1 MKKVASES
9 KNLRK
14 LENSGKVEE
23 NKKTATSKRIDR
35 SIDLVRPAY
44 GSRKGKW
51 LSKDWLSDRSCLEWW
66 GDGRQDASLS

>member
-35 SIDLVRPAY
+35 SISFDLWLMARVRVSGY
-44 GSRKGKW
+44 RKTGYPI
-51 LSKDWLSDRSCLEWW
+51 DRVSSGGMT
-66 GDGRQDASLS
+66 GDRMLA

>member
-23 NKKTATSKRIDR
+23 NKKTAMSKRIDR
-35 SIDLVRPAY
+35 SISFDRLMARVRVSGY
-44 GSRKGKW
+44 RKTGYPI
-51 LSKDWLSDRSCLEWW
+51 DRVSSGGVT
-66 GDGRQDASLS
+66 GDRMLA

>member
-14 LENSGKVEE
+14 WENSGKVEE

-35 SIDLVRPAY
+35 SISFDRLMARVRVSGY
-44 GSRKGKW
+44 RKTGYPI
-51 LSKDWLSDRSCLEWW
+51 DRVSSGGVT
-66 GDGRQDASLS
+66 GDRMLA

>member
-23 NKKTATSKRIDR
+23 NKKTATSKRINR
-35 SIDLVRPAY
+35 SISFDLWLMARVRVSGYPI
-44 GSRKGKW
+44 
-51 LSKDWLSDRSCLEWW
+51 DRVSSGGVT
-66 GDGRQDASLS
+66 GDRMLA

>member
-35 SIDLVRPAY
+35 SISFDRLMVRVRVSGY
-44 GSRKGKW
+44 RKTGYPI
-51 LSKDWLSDRSCLEWW
+51 DRVSSGGVT
-66 GDGRQDASLS
+66 GDRMLA

>member
-23 NKKTATSKRIDR
+23 NKKTATSKWIDR
-35 SIDLVRPAY
+35 SISFDRLMARVRVSGY
-44 GSRKGKW
+44 RKTGYPI
-51 LSKDWLSDRSCLEWW
+51 DRVSSGGVT
-66 GDGRQDASLS
+66 GDRMLA